1 MANFGAC
8 RCWCADR
15 KSHRRGNEGQP
26 ERSMGVPW
34 VQEDPEYLRIG
45 EEGQFYLHSSFH
57 LTDRRNLGNV
67 AGYTEFQTGLTCLL
81 INHSVFMLIKS
92 YF

>member
-45 EEGQFYLHSSFH
+45 EGGAILPAQLLSPNRQAQSRECGGLHRVSDGTYMF
-57 LTDRRNLGNV
+57 T
-67 AGYTEFQTGLTCLL
+67 Y
-81 INHSVFMLIKS
+81 
-92 YF
+92 